1 MKYFV
6 SFCLAA
12 AVVLGAATAP
22 VFGCG
27 GSTGGATGCAKPAS
41 TPLTTDGLA
50 WFVRWVELLIP

>member
-27 GSTGGATGCAKPAS
+27 GMGQTGCRVA
-41 TPLTTDGLA
+41 TLPLTFDVVVSV
-50 WFVRWVELLIP
+50 VRWLGVVIP

>member
-27 GSTGGATGCAKPAS
+27 GSSGQTGCKVAAS
-41 TPLTTDGLA
+41 PLTIAGLRFWIGVLDA
-50 WFVRWVELLIP
+50 FIP

>member
-12 AVVLGAATAP
+12 AVVIGAATAP

-27 GSTGGATGCAKPAS
+27 GMGQTGCKLAS
-41 TPLTTDGLA
+41 MPLTFEAVVSVIRWLGL
-50 WFVRWVELLIP
+50 VIP